1 MMTHHAADGRRAVVR
16 PARAPG
22 DAPAVPVLEEGGRV
36 LPVVVTPVRP
46 RGRVVGGVGTAEA
59 TGLPAVDVVRDLR
72 GGTARSVRAV
82 AGDPRRGAAAVDPVA
97 AVGVRVAAAVDPRR
111 GAAAVDPVA
120 AAVAVLRAQVAN
132 PGAQVA
138 GQGAPVAGQGVVRAV
153 RAVPGATVDAPGPA
167 VTTDGRRVEIA
178 VRRPELPGEVRV
190 PAAQRDG
197 GTLIRPDASVRRASG
212 AAGGVTKAGVR
223 QGAARRFP
231 DLVVR
236 RDRGAVVTGRGAAVT
251 GRGAAVT
258 GRGAAVTGR
267 GAAVTGRGAARG
279 ETVVAG
285 AMPPP
290 RGVPTGRLAAR
301 PTPTGPRP
309 GHHGRP
315 RSGSTRASPVLR
327 RPRGRRPAAAV
338 DRCVSRF
345 RN

>member
-1 MMTHHAADGRRAVVR
+1 MTHHAADGRRAVVR

-223 QGAARRFP
+223 QGAARRLP

-236 RDRGAVVTGRGAAVT
+236 RDRGAV
-251 GRGAAVT
+251 
-258 GRGAAVTGR
+258 VTGR

-315 RSGSTRASPVLR
+315 RSGSTRASLVLR